1 LNPKVRLQ
9 IDLKLQ
15 LQGLQTL
22 HYNHSQY

>member
-22 HYNHSQY
+22 HYNH